1 MPLFYF
7 SLVKF
12 KLTVFILNIL
22 LSTVV
27 RSMYIKYLLAFSRRL
42 TILFIIMYVS
52 VVQCGQQCASSEKF
66 TIIAKKLFASFLFFS
81 NLAPIVGIYGR
92 TEFSLFFPIHCLRYR
107 PPQCTYITYP
117 HSVSESIYFLY
128 FTGPFTSY
136 KYFIIYLLLSAV
148 QEIRDLLP
156 ATFLK
161 TGIPAQ
167 QRFQIRQ
174 ENEYSN
180 TKEDFFL
187 DCLMRQISTMLT
199 KIDRCWP

>member
-1 MPLFYF
+1 M
-7 SLVKF
+7 
-12 KLTVFILNIL
+12 
-22 LSTVV
+22 STGVQ
-27 RSMYIKYLLAFSRRL
+27 SMYIKYMLSFSPRL
-42 TILFIIMYVS
+42 TILFYHYVS
-52 VVQCGQQCASSEKF
+52 VVQCSSSEKVYNYC
-66 TIIAKKLFASFLFFS
+66 KKNCSLLSYFFNLVPSWDVWQNRIFLIFS
-81 NLAPIVGIYGR
+81 NPLLALQATLVYNVHILVR
-92 TEFSLFFPIHCLRYR
+92 TLTACLKVYIFFHFP
-107 PPQCTYITYP
+107 
-117 HSVSESIYFLY
+117 
-128 FTGPFTSY
+128 GPFTSY
-136 KYFIIYLLLSAV
+136 KYFIIYPLLSAV

-174 ENEYSN
+174 GNEYSN